1 MAAMRIVPIALAVA
15 LLAIP
20 AFAKDR
26 VPQGIG
32 FAQTKDRTWLCRHE
46 DPFEALSCAR
56 EHCKEQAPD
65 EECVSTAWCYP
76 DDWSGVLT
84 IHLPDADKTRVLCG
98 MADEKTLKDM
108 LTTLCASNAAALSC
122 DLTLT
127 VDPGGNER
135 KVEGVS
141 FVGGGAPP
149 PPPPEEAAPSVE
161 EPAPSVEEPAPPVE
175 ETAPA
180 PESGAA
186 DKTKQTDT
194 GGETEEGK

>member
-1 MAAMRIVPIALAVA
+1 MAAMRIVPIALAAA

-56 EHCKEQAPD
+56 EHCNEQAPG

-149 PPPPEEAAPSVE
+149 PPPPEEPATGEEQAPMPDQTT
-161 EPAPSVEEPAPPVE
+161 PAP
-175 ETAPA
+175 
-180 PESGAA
+180 
-186 DKTKQTDT
+186 DQTT
-194 GGETEEGK
+194 PRAK